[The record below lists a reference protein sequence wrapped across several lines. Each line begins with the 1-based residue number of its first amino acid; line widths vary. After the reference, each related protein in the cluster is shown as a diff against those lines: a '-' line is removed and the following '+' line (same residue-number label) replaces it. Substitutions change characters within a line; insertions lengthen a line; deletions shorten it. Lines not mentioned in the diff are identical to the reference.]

1 MKHTIIKYGA
11 LNASLT
17 ALYIIL
23 IASFLSHTA
32 ELFGKEETKTVLI
45 PIMMLSLLVF
55 SAALTSSLVF
65 GRSVL
70 WYWDGKKKEAVY
82 LLAYT
87 LAFLLLFAVIVLVV
101 LYYHNLG
108 LAYPV
113 R

>member
-1 MKHTIIKYGA
+1 MKRTILKYGA

-23 IASFLSHTA
+23 IALFLSRTS
-32 ELFGKEETKTVLI
+32 ELFGREEVKTVLI
-45 PIMMLSLLVF
+45 PIMMLSLFVF

-65 GRSVL
+65 GRPVL
-70 WYWDGKKKEAVY
+70 WYIEGKKKEAVY

-87 LAFLLLFAVIVLVV
+87 LAFLLLFAVIVVVV
-101 LYYHNLG
+101 LYYHNLV
-108 LAYPV
+108 YVV